1 MIRRTKMVAT
11 LGPATDE
18 PTVLRRVLAAG
29 VDVVRLNFSHG
40 TAEDQQRRA
49 EQVRREA
56 HKLGIDIGILADL
69 QGPKIR
75 IESFAAGPVTLQ
87 EAQRFTLDT
96 ALDAQAGDASVV
108 GCAYTALPQDVA
120 TGDGMTLTD
129 GANTMRVGG
138 GEDRKSVG

>member
-1 MIRRTKMVAT
+1 MTHSFPTRRSSA
-11 LGPATDE
+11 
-18 PTVLRRVLAAG
+18 RVLAAG

-108 GCAYTALPQDVA
+108 GCAYTEFPQDVA
-120 TGDGMTLTD
+120 PGDVRSEES
-129 GANTMRVGG
+129 RVGK
-138 GEDRKSVG
+138 ECVSQCRLRR